1 MSLRDFAVA
10 LRYRFAKDAP
20 RLSAV
25 VRDGDAAMAAY
36 LLTRHPEDQN
46 EVALGHGLVYA
57 IEKAGAGSE
66 EWLRVVRLIRGHEN
80 AAAIVDCLVGSAL
93 GAAARKMNVDM
104 ARELLSF
111 PQVAALKAHE
121 WDQILFEC
129 LPQGDPEKK
138 RIETRNFEDRDG
150 HPEILAMVRAAM
162 GRQVELAAVAP
173 GPVIR

>member
-1 MSLRDFAVA
+1 MGLRDFATAV
-10 LRYRFAKDAP
+10 RYRFASVPP
-20 RLSAV
+20 RLSDV
-25 VRDGDAAMAAY
+25 VKDGDVDMAAY
-36 LLTRHPEDQN
+36 MLARHPEDLN

-57 IEKAGAGSE
+57 VENAGAGSE
-66 EWLRVVRLIRGHEN
+66 DWLRVVRLIRAHEG
-80 AAAIVDCLVGSAL
+80 AAAIADCLVGSAL
-93 GAAARKMNVDM
+93 GATARKMNVDM
-104 ARELLSF
+104 ARELLCF

-150 HPEILAMVRAAM
+150 HPEILRMVRAAM
-162 GRQVELAAVAP
+162 ARQDAPGVVAP